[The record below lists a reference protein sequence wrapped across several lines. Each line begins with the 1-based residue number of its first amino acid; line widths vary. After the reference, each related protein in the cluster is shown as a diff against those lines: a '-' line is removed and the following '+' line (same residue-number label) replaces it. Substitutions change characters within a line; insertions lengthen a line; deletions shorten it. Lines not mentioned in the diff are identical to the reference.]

1 MVGDFVAGK
10 LATFGDLDEDGE
22 ESDDERMVWREWRAS
37 EVDGLG
43 VGGRLRGLL
52 PNTASGQGRMDLFM
66 YARCP
71 GCAAFFSTVG
81 PGEDMNQHD

>member
-1 MVGDFVAGK
+1 MARMERFCGGGA
-10 LATFGDLDEDGE
+10 FGD
-22 ESDDERMVWREWRAS
+22 
-37 EVDGLG
+37 
-43 VGGRLRGLL
+43 VGGRLRCLL

>member
-1 MVGDFVAGK
+1 ME
-10 LATFGDLDEDGE
+10 DLDEDGE
-22 ESDDERMVWREWRAS
+22 ESDEERMVWREWRAS
-37 EVDGLG
+37 ELDGLG
-43 VGGRLRGLL
+43 VEGRLRGLL